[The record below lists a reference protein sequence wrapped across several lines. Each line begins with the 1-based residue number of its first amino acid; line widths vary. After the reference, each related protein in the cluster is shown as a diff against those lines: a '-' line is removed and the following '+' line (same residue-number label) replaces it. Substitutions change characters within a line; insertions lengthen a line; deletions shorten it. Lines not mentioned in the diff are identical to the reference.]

1 MSEVVPLHVISSSHD
16 FTWNGLILGISRDHG
31 MKITWNH
38 VIFTWNQVPG
48 ISWFH
53 VMRIFVKFRCTS
65 QRVCPT
71 VPGVPDQTKI
81 FRIRTEPKRTQT
93 GLDSDPDQDRT
104 GTRSAP
110 DRVPGPVLNRT
121 VISWKRLVR
130 FGWNFDCKAIF
141 ELHYDLKGK
150 VKALK
155 SGDDKILVDQNAS

>member
-1 MSEVVPLHVISSSHD
+1 MAIGLWSMSEVVPLHVISWSRD

-93 GLDSDPDQDRT
+93 GPDSDPDRIRT
-104 GTRSAP
+104 R
-110 DRVPGPVLNRT
+110 PGPDPHRTESLVQFWTEPSYLGNGWFNLPEILTVRLFLNYTTTSR
-121 VISWKRLVR
+121 VR
-130 FGWNFDCKAIF
+130 SK
-141 ELHYDLKGK
+141 L
-150 VKALK
+150 
-155 SGDDKILVDQNAS
+155 